1 MTAIARFRSAAR
13 RPADRSRGQ
22 VLVIFALFL
31 VVLFG
36 AAALTIDYGTW
47 LKARRDYQN
56 VADPAALAGS
66 VFLTRP
72 TNLAERILARRAA
85 WEEVNRQLGLGLSI
99 GDLNGLDNASTP
111 VAGEL
116 IGTTGYRVWVAS
128 PPIEAAAA
136 YPGAQTSA
144 TSRTVFV
151 RIERDNPA
159 FLSRTLGFGDRRID
173 AWATAGV
180 FPNRWALVTLRE
192 QGQAPENVGED
203 INLAGTTTLLEVVNG
218 DVGGNWNMK
227 LNAGSELWVRGT
239 EDDSAVYL
247 IEWQSCGN
255 SCWSSGQV
263 NSGDPAGATKD
274 PQQLPGVIPDPD
286 YPLPPALTP
295 PPNGP
300 SIDGVS
306 VPVGDDGDG
315 PGGNAPGKIEVK
327 SGGPD
332 AAPGGTT
339 TPGDVL
345 TCSAGSPR
353 IGPGYYTEISVANGK
368 CLILDPTMRHT
379 SVVAS
384 IPDVATP
391 VPSTQLPGI
400 FYVNG
405 SIDVAT
411 DAMIIGNGVT
421 VIMRPGS
428 SNQLLVSGGGVVDL
442 NRTSRILG
450 TSQRLGAWTSL
461 GASPYAFIAGLEQWQ
476 YTSSLESDDRNMGM
490 ALYVIKRIQYNAGA
504 AADDNSDVIKINAA
518 GGLGWRGIT
527 YAPHDNVTLAGQPGH
542 DGIGQLVSWTFK
554 FAGNAKVIQTYEGP
568 EDGTP
573 FLIEPYTGQ

>member
-1 MTAIARFRSAAR
+1 MLMTAIACLRSS
-13 RPADRSRGQ
+13 ADRRTDPSRGQ

-72 TNLAERILARRAA
+72 TTGAERVLARRAA
-85 WEEVNRQLGLGLSI
+85 WEEVNRQLGLGLSTEA
-99 GDLNGLDNASTP
+99 LNALDDGSTG
-111 VAGEL
+111 VLGAVVG
-116 IGTTGYRVWVAS
+116 GYRVWVAS
-128 PPIEAAAA
+128 PPILAGAA
-136 YPGAQTSA
+136 YPGAQTSL

-180 FPNRWALVTLRE
+180 FPNRFALITLRE
-192 QGQAPENVGED
+192 QGQAPVSVGAD
-203 INLAGTTTLLEVVNG
+203 ISLEGTASRLEVVDG

-227 LNAGSELWVRGT
+227 LNSGSELWVRGT
-239 EDDSAVYL
+239 DDDSAVYL

-255 SCWSSGQV
+255 NCWSSGQV
-263 NSGDPAGATKD
+263 SDGPPTNLTKD
-274 PQQLPGVIPDPD
+274 PKQLPGVIPDPD
-286 YPLPPALTP
+286 YPLPPALIRP
-295 PPNGP
+295 PTNPLAA
-300 SIDGVS
+300 
-306 VPVGDDGDG
+306 VPIGDDGDG
-315 PGGNAPGKIEVK
+315 PGGNAAGNIEVK

-332 AAPGGTT
+332 EAMPLGTT
-339 TPGDVL
+339 TFRDVAGVL
-345 TCSAGSPR
+345 QCPPGSPK
-353 IGPGYYTEISVANGK
+353 IGPGYYSNISVPGQK

-379 SVVAS
+379 SVVGDPTR
-384 IPDVATP
+384 PDVPTP
-391 VPSTQLPGI
+391 VLEEQNPGI

-405 SIDVAT
+405 TIDIGN
-411 DAMIIGNGVT
+411 DAMIIGDGVT
-421 VIMRPGS
+421 VIIRPGTR
-428 SNQLLVSGGGVVDL
+428 NALNVSGGGVIDL
-442 NRTSRILG
+442 NRNVSG
-450 TSQRLGAWTSL
+450 SGKRLGAWTSL
-461 GASPYAFIAGLEQWQ
+461 GASPYAFNAGQWQ
-476 YTSSLESDDRNMGM
+476 YDTSLEASDRNIGI
-490 ALYVIKRIQYNAGA
+490 ALYVTKRSQEGPV
-504 AADDNSDVIKINAA
+504 AADDNSDVIKVVA
-518 GGLGWRGIT
+518 GGGVGWRGIT

-554 FAGNAKVIQTYEGP
+554 FAGNAKVTQTYEGP

-573 FLIEPYTGQ
+573 FLIEPRTGQ